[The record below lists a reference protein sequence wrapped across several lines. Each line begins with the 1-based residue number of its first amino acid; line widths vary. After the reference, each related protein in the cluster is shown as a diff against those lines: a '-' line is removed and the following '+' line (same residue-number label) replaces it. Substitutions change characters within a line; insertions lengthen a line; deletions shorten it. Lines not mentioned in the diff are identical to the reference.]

1 MNTSSTYTTSPTL
14 IVTVDDSKMLGKVK
28 NAIKMLRGV
37 SSISVIT
44 PKKSEI
50 DLAREEAKAGKVTKW
65 KSVDEMFDTLLS
77 E

>member
-37 SSISVIT
+37 SSISVII